1 MDIQTGK
8 RLYSLKE
15 IARSWGIC
23 VQTVRNYIKAGILN
37 SIRIDD
43 MPYISEDESIRYQK
57 SKSVIKLLKKP
68 VFKLLKPKYQR
79 ALSSFFFPSALTSI

>member
-1 MDIQTGK
+1 MSVNVGK
-8 RLYSLKE
+8 KYYSLQE

-37 SIRIDD
+37 PIRIDD

-68 VFKLLKPKYQR
+68 VFKLLKPNHDGMGMQEAR
-79 ALSSFFFPSALTSI
+79 